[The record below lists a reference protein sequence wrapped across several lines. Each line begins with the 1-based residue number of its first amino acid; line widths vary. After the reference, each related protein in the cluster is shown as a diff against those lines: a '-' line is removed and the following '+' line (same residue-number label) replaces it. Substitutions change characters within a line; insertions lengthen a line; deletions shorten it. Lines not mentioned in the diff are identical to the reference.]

1 MNNQA
6 ANREIGTPSSAWRS
20 RSDAWEFLGYAFKQL
35 TKARP
40 GTSPDSGLKAQ
51 AGQAL
56 GLLQAIE
63 LYWSTPGLDAVARLQ
78 AALESG
84 EYRSGLELLQE
95 LSHLL
100 PAGGA
105 GPEHRSEPRSEQH
118 RSDQRRS
125 DQRRSDQRRSD
136 QRRSDQR
143 RSEQRRCDQR
153 RCDQRPGVGSGPE
166 VADEDAGEGQAA
178 AERPRFEVLVV
189 DELTEEEAEGLKAD
203 MAAQR
208 RPSDAF
214 AYEVTVVPSYEDAL
228 VALLLNPAIQACILR
243 PGFTIGSSQPL
254 GRDLRKYLA
263 AHVTPGLAGARPL
276 GRILS
281 LAEQITGLRPELDV
295 YLVAGVSIE
304 NLAGSLT
311 KRFRRIFRRQD
322 HLDLHLSLL
331 SGVAERYRT
340 PFFTALQEYSRR
352 PASVF
357 HALPISRGGSVGNSP
372 WIRDMADFYGMNL
385 LLAETSATS
394 GGLDSLL
401 DPHGSIK
408 EAQDLAAR
416 AFGAQKTFFVTNGTS
431 TANKIVHQS
440 ILAPGDVVLVD
451 RNCHKSH
458 HYAFVLAGAQ
468 VSYLDAYPLDRY
480 AFYGAVPLASIKAR
494 LLEYR
499 RAGRLDEVK
508 MITLTNCTFDGIVY
522 DVERVM
528 EECLAIKP
536 DLVFLWDEAWFAFA
550 RSHPVYRRRTA
561 MAAARNL
568 EASFADKSYADRY
581 TKQAETLQA
590 ADDELWLKTRLI
602 PDPRKVRLRVYATQS
617 THKTLTSLRQGSMIH
632 VFDQDFGE
640 LNQEAFREAYMTHT
654 STSPNY
660 QILASLDIG
669 RRQVELEG
677 FGLVQRQADLA
688 TTVAQAVARHP
699 LLKKYFRVLTSR
711 ELIAAPFRE
720 TGTAMPLRDGLAALA
735 EAWEHDEFVVDP
747 SRLTL
752 DISRTGIDGD
762 TFRHRYLADEHGIQV
777 NKTSRNTVL
786 FMTNIGTSRSAVAYL
801 IEVLV
806 KLAESFEEERQS
818 NRFNG
823 KKQPGQP
830 AEAFDGGR
838 QADVGS
844 TPPLPDFSRFA
855 DRFRGSHQNTDGDIR
870 AAYFESYKAGTKE
883 YLSAEELTAR
893 IAAGEEVVSAGFVTP
908 YPPGFPILVPGQVIT
923 RQTLEFMAALDTRE
937 IHGFDQGRGYRVFV
951 GASTS
956 GTGLI
961 PNPAQE
967 ETESEAVAYS
977 TI

>member
-1 MNNQA
+1 MENGSTLTNEPSG
-6 ANREIGTPSSAWRS
+6 REIRTPSSAWRS
-20 RSDAWEFLGYAFKQL
+20 RADAWEFLGYAFKQL
-35 TKARP
+35 TK
-40 GTSPDSGLKAQ
+40 GPDGHVGLKAQ
-51 AGQAL
+51 AAQAL
-56 GLLQAIE
+56 GLLQALE
-63 LYWSTPGLDAVARLQ
+63 LYWAAPGLPVVGQLRN
-78 AALESG
+78 ALDRGAYSF
-84 EYRSGLELLQE
+84 GLELLNGIPE
-95 LSHLL
+95 AVDRDGRPS
-100 PAGGA
+100 GA
-105 GPEHRSEPRSEQH
+105 RPEQRGV
-118 RSDQRRS
+118 RRS
-125 DQRRSDQRRSD
+125 GTES
-136 QRRSDQR
+136 
-143 RSEQRRCDQR
+143 
-153 RCDQRPGVGSGPE
+153 PE
-166 VADEDAGEGQAA
+166 EDSGEGQPAQD
-178 AERPRFEVLVV
+178 RPRFEVLVV
-189 DELTEEEAEGLKAD
+189 DDLTEEAAGMLKAD
-203 MAAQR
+203 MLAQR

-214 AYEVTVVPSYEDAL
+214 SYEMVVVPSYEDAL

-243 PGFTIGSSQPL
+243 PGFAVTSTQPL
-254 GRDLRKYLA
+254 GRDLKAYLGTLAGKELA
-263 AHVTPGLAGARPL
+263 AVQPL

-281 LAEQITGLRPELDV
+281 LAEQISDLRPEVDV
-295 YLVAGVSIE
+295 YLVAAVSIE
-304 NLAGSLT
+304 SLAGSLS
-311 KRFRRIFRRQD
+311 KRFRRIFRRHD

-372 WIRDMADFYGMNL
+372 WIRDMADFYGQNL

-416 AFGAQKTFFVTNGTS
+416 AFGAEKTFFVTNGTS

-494 LLEYR
+494 LLDYR

-561 MAAARNL
+561 MAAARRL
-568 EASFADKSYADRY
+568 EASFSRPEYAARYVQQSATLHDRV
-581 TKQAETLQA
+581 TGEPE
-590 ADDELWLKTRLI
+590 DDEVWLTTRLI
-602 PDPRKVRLRVYATQS
+602 PDPAKTRLRVYATQS

-632 VFDQDFGE
+632 VFDQDFR
-640 LNQEAFREAYMTHT
+640 NCNREAFREAYMTHT

-677 FGLVQRQADLA
+677 FGLVQKQSDLA
-688 TTVAQAVARHP
+688 TSVAQAVARHP

-711 ELIAAPFRE
+711 DLIDACHRE
-720 TGTAMPLRDGLAALA
+720 TGSPMPLRDGLAALA
-735 EAWEHDEFVVDP
+735 AAWQDDEFVVDP

-762 TFRHRYLADEHGIQV
+762 TFRHRYLADGHGIQV

-806 KLAESFEEERQS
+806 KLAESFNEAGVPEEA
-818 NRFNG
+818 G
-823 KKQPGQP
+823 TGP
-830 AEAFDGGR
+830 AA
-838 QADVGS
+838 AA

-855 DRFRGSHQNTDGDIR
+855 DRFRRDPLSPDGDIR
-870 AAYFESYKAGTKE
+870 AAYFASYKSGSTTYVSGDELSGMLRAGQV
-883 YLSAEELTAR
+883 
-893 IAAGEEVVSAGFVTP
+893 VVSAGFVTP

-923 RQTLEFMAALDTRE
+923 SQTVEFMAALDTRE
-937 IHGFDQGRGYRVFV
+937 IHGFDPERGYRVF
-951 GASTS
+951 ASEDPAASGVQRPRDSEEEAGETVFTS
-956 GTGLI
+956 AL
-961 PNPAQE
+961 
-967 ETESEAVAYS
+967 
-977 TI
+977 